1 MLAAFDFDDIT
12 AVYSPILKGKSQIQG
27 NAPPDRAANAKER
40 EKLVL
45 DWRKQQTT
53 RAMVFTTVKEVLD
66 QLPRTYTQELYDQ
79 KCDLVYQH
87 FYEGYMGQGQSVYG
101 PN

>member
-1 MLAAFDFDDIT
+1 
-12 AVYSPILKGKSQIQG
+12 
-27 NAPPDRAANAKER
+27 
-40 EKLVL
+40 
-45 DWRKQQTT
+45 
-53 RAMVFTTVKEVLD
+53 MVFTTVQDILN